1 MAGQGALFDPAALR
15 ATTLTLV
22 AGIADA
28 VGFLTMGGVFA
39 ANMTGN
45 TVLAG
50 VAIARLDTVQAWHHL
65 APLLAFFAGA
75 LLSRLLLRLTDS
87 PRAGL
92 LIEAAILAM
101 VGFLPLGP
109 EASVLVVA
117 VAMGIQAS
125 AITHFASAAV
135 STVVV
140 TSTLARTADAV
151 LDGIWRAETHG
162 APVATDPRLL
172 ALTWVGYLAGA
183 VAGGLLLTVF
193 AWPLLV
199 PAALLLL
206 IAIRPLSAPTSEG

>member
-1 MAGQGALFDPAALR
+1 M
-15 ATTLTLV
+15 

-28 VGFLTMGGVFA
+28 VGYLTMGGVFA

-50 VAIARLDTVQAWHHL
+50 IAAASFNGRQAWHHL
-65 APLLAFFAGA
+65 APLAAFFVGA
-75 LLSRLLLRLTDS
+75 MLSRLLVRIANS
-87 PRAGL
+87 PRPSLAV
-92 LIEAAILAM
+92 EAAVLAV

-109 EASVLVVA
+109 EAAVLIVA

-125 AITHFASAAV
+125 AITHFARAAV

-140 TSTLARTADAV
+140 TSTLARTADAA
-151 LDGIWRAETHG
+151 LDRLWRG
-162 APVATDPRLL
+162 AADSPPAVANPRLL
-172 ALTWVGYLAGA
+172 ALTWIGYLVGALAGA
-183 VAGGLLLTVF
+183 LLLKVL

-206 IAIRPLSAPTSEG
+206 LLV